1 LAELDLEIPLGRD
14 GFALEVRERLELAGI
29 TALFGPSGSGK
40 TTLLRIVSGLETRAA
55 GTVRFGGEDWQLP
68 GRHVPTHRRRIGYV
82 FQDGRLFPHLDV
94 EGNLRFGARAA
105 AERGTRDRAA
115 IRFESVVAA
124 LDLEPLLGRRPG
136 SLSGGEQQR
145 VAIGRALLANPRLLL
160 MDEPMSSLDV
170 RRKAEILPYIER
182 LPEAFGL
189 PVLYVT
195 HSIDE
200 VARLASEVVL
210 LSAGRVVGRGEVAD
224 VLERIDLWPLTG
236 HADAGTLVD
245 GIVEDA
251 SNGMASIRLERQRL
265 RVPLRAAPVGK
276 RVRLRILARDV
287 AIAAESPRGLSIRN
301 VLAARILEIVPTE
314 PVHVELLLDVDGRHM
329 RSRITREALDELG
342 LSIGQDV
349 YALIKSVALEERPIG
364 EDGG

>member
-1 LAELDLEIPLGRD
+1 AATPLAELDLDIALRRGS
-14 GFALEVRERLELAGI
+14 FALEVRERLELVGI

-55 GTVRFGGEDWQLP
+55 GTVRFDGEDWQLS
-68 GRHVPTHRRRIGYV
+68 GRRVPTHRRRIGYV

-105 AERGTRDRAA
+105 AGGRAARDREV

-124 LDLEPLLGRRPG
+124 LDLEPLLGRRPT

-182 LPEAFGL
+182 LPAAFGL

-210 LSAGRVVGRGEVAD
+210 LSAGRVVGRGAVAD
-224 VLERIDLWPLTG
+224 VLERIDLWPVTG
-236 HADAGTLVD
+236 RADAGTLVD

-251 SNGMASIRLERQRL
+251 ADGMASIRLERQRL
-265 RVPLRAAPVGK
+265 RVPLRAMSVGENE
-276 RVRLRILARDV
+276 RLRIL
-287 AIAAESPRGLSIRN
+287 
-301 VLAARILEIVPTE
+301 
-314 PVHVELLLDVDGRHM
+314 
-329 RSRITREALDELG
+329 
-342 LSIGQDV
+342 
-349 YALIKSVALEERPIG
+349 
-364 EDGG
+364 

>member
-1 LAELDLEIPLGRD
+1 MHYPRVFSCSRSSCCSPCTRSIGAHGPASVTPLAELELDITLGR
-14 GFALEVRERLELAGI
+14 GSFTLEVRERLELSGI

-40 TTLLRIVSGLETRAA
+40 TTLLRVISGLETGAA
-55 GTVRFGGEDWQLP
+55 GTVRFDGKDWQRP

-94 EGNLRFGARAA
+94 EGNLRFGLRTAG
-105 AERGTRDRAA
+105 ERGARGERPG

-124 LDLEPLLGRRPG
+124 LDLAPLLERRPV

-182 LPEAFGL
+182 LPDAFGL

-210 LSAGRVVGRGEVAD
+210 LADGRVVGRGPVGD
-224 VLERIDLWPLTG
+224 VLERIDFWPLTG
-236 HADAGTLVD
+236 HAEAGTLVD
-245 GIVEDA
+245 GIVDEA
-251 SNGMASIRLERQRL
+251 SNGMASIRLGTQRL

-276 RVRLRILARDV
+276 RVRLRIFARDV
-287 AIAAESPRGLSIRN
+287 AIATEPPRGLSIRN

-314 PVHVELLLDVDGRHM
+314 PVHVELLL
-329 RSRITREALDELG
+329 
-342 LSIGQDV
+342 
-349 YALIKSVALEERPIG
+349 
-364 EDGG
+364 

>member
-1 LAELDLEIPLGRD
+1 MAELGLEIAFARGR
-14 GFALEVRERLELAGI
+14 FTLEVRERLELAGI
-29 TALFGPSGSGK
+29 TTLFGPSGSGK
-40 TTLLRIVSGLETRAA
+40 TTLLRIVSGLETGAA
-55 GTVRFGGEDWQLP
+55 GTVRFDDEDWQRP

-94 EGNLRFGARAA
+94 EGNLRFGLRAA
-105 AERGTRDRAA
+105 GERGARDRAA
-115 IRFESVVAA
+115 IRFENVVTA
-124 LDLEPLLGRRPG
+124 LDLEPLLDRRPV

-182 LPEAFGL
+182 LPDAFGL

-210 LSAGRVVGRGEVAD
+210 LADGRVVGRGPVGD
-224 VLERIDLWPLTG
+224 VLERIDFWPLTG
-236 HADAGTLVD
+236 HAEAGTLVD
-245 GIVEDA
+245 GIVDEA
-251 SNGMASIRLERQRL
+251 SNGMASIRLGTQRL

-276 RVRLRILARDV
+276 RVRLRIFARDV
-287 AIAAESPRGLSIRN
+287 AIATEPPRGLSIRN

-314 PVHVELLLDVDGRHM
+314 PVHVELLLEVDGRHV
-329 RSRITREALDELG
+329 RSRITREALAELG
-342 LSIGQDV
+342 LAAGQHV
-349 YALIKSVALEERPIG
+349 YALIKSVALEERPF
-364 EDGG
+364 DDDR